1 MFRLISASRFFAAVA
16 VAIALDSTGA
26 LATTVEV
33 VQPQVFVNRGDGY
46 KPETKT
52 SGVSAGHIVMAAPN
66 GSAKIVYDDGC
77 VVEVQPG
84 AVVSVYE
91 TSPCQ
96 AQTGAVDTSSQ
107 VAAGSGSRRG
117 YILAGVVVAGVVGGV
132 FALTSGGDDD
142 GDNAQTALNNDDDQ
156 GSSP

>member
-1 MFRLISASRFFAAVA
+1 MFRLNSASVFLAAA
-16 VAIALDSTGA
+16 AAATTLGSTGA

-33 VQPQVFVNRGDGY
+33 IQPQVFVNRGDGY
-46 KPETKT
+46 KPATKT

-66 GSAKIVYDDGC
+66 GSAKVVYDDGC
-77 VVEVQPG
+77 VVEVKPS
-84 AVVSVYE
+84 AVVTVYE

-107 VAAGSGSRRG
+107 TAANTGSRRG
-117 YILAGVVVAGVVGGV
+117 YIIAGVVVAGVIGGA
-132 FALTSGGDDD
+132 FAIAGGGDDD
-142 GDNAQTALNNDDDQ
+142 NDAAKAAADDAGDT